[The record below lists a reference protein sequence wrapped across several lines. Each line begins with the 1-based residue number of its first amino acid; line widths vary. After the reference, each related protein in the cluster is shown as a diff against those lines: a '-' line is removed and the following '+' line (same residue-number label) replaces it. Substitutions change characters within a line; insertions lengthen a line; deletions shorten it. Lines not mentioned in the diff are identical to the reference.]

1 MEETHSFE
9 PVVNQ
14 GTRILILGSH
24 PGVPSLRKQQ
34 YYGNPGNAFWRVVF
48 NALEVPDPVDYQ
60 ERLDTLQAHGIGLW
74 DVYATAQREGSLDH
88 KIKNPTLN
96 DFEIVLKGIPIKLII
111 ANGKTAYKEIIKQP
125 VFQSYDVVSALS
137 TSGLNNGREKER
149 MEQWTQAIRSVLN

>member
-1 MEETHSFE
+1 M
-9 PVVNQ
+9 
-14 GTRILILGSH
+14 
-24 PGVPSLRKQQ
+24 
-34 YYGNPGNAFWRVVF
+34 
-48 NALEVPDPVDYQ
+48 
-60 ERLDTLQAHGIGLW
+60 
-74 DVYATAQREGSLDH
+74 YATVQREGSLDH

>member
-1 MEETHSFE
+1 MEETHSFG

-24 PGVPSLRKQQ
+24 PGVLSLRKQQ
-34 YYGNPGNAFWRVVF
+34 YYGNPGNAFWRDVF

-60 ERLDTLQAHGIGLW
+60 ERLDTLQAHRIGLW
-74 DVYATAQREGSLDH
+74 EVYATVQREGSLDH
-88 KIKNPTLN
+88 KIKNQTLYY
-96 DFEIVLKGIPIKLII
+96 FEVVLKGIQLKLII

-137 TSGLNNGREKER
+137 TSGFNNGREKER